1 MGFRQNFLNVWV
13 PGSPFQTFL
22 LQSSL
27 SRDIKELVFQEFD
40 CFQPQEQA
48 DGSLLARFCGLSGQ
62 FR

>member
-1 MGFRQNFLNVWV
+1 MV

-27 SRDIKELVFQEFD
+27 SRDIKELDFQEFD
-40 CFQPQEQA
+40 GFQPQEQVEE
-48 DGSLLARFCGLSGQ
+48 GLLARFCGLNGR